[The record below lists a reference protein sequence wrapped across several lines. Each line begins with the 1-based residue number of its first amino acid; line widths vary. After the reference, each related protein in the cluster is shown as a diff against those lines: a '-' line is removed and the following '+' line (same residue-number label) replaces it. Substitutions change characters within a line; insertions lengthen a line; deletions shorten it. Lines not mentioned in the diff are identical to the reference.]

1 MLRNKLIVGTA
12 LAAMITSGIVGTV
25 ADQQVRESAEGPVTA
40 QIVRTVPFENVA
52 KLDKSKPVAVP
63 KAEAPVVA
71 PAVTAPVS
79 VPTTPAV
86 VSAKLTPAA
95 PVAPAVVPP
104 VLDSAKPV
112 APPVAKPPVA
122 PNPQGQGAAMGNA
135 GKNAPVGPPPAGV
148 TVSPVYGQP
157 PYTEGNCPPGMKNMS
172 EAGCPAAPPVDTCES
187 DLNDLLTADSS
198 VSADKVTAM
207 HSDGKHCTIS
217 VSR

>member
-1 MLRNKLIVGTA
+1 MLRNKLIVGVA

-52 KLDKSKPVAVP
+52 KLDKPKPVAVP

-71 PAVTAPVS
+71 PVVTAPVS

-104 VLDSAKPV
+104 AVDSAKPPV

-122 PNPQGQGAAMGNA
+122 PNPQGQGGWADA

-148 TVSPVYGQP
+148 TKSPIYSP

-172 EAGCPAAPPVDTCES
+172 QAGCPAAPPVDTCEA
-187 DLNDLLTADSS
+187 DLNDLLMADSS
-198 VSADKVTAM
+198 VSADKVTSM